1 MSEAIESVCVF
12 CGSAT
17 GEDPGYREKAIALGH
32 LLAEKQIQLVY
43 GAGNI
48 GLMGVIADAVLE
60 KGGKVVGVIPES
72 LCAKELAHQDLT
84 ELHVVSSMHERKAL
98 MAERSDAFIAMPGG
112 FGTLDELC
120 EILTWAQLSFH
131 KKPIGLLNVKGFFTP
146 LIRMFDH
153 AIGEKFLKAEHKDL
167 AIVAEDPEELLEKL
181 IAAEPLKEEKWWFDK
196 DKA

>member
-1 MSEAIESVCVF
+1 
-12 CGSAT
+12 
-17 GEDPGYREKAIALGH
+17 
-32 LLAEKQIQLVY
+32 
-43 GAGNI
+43 
-48 GLMGVIADAVLE
+48 
-60 KGGKVVGVIPES
+60 VIPES

-131 KKPIGLLNVKGFFTP
+131 KKPIGLLNGKGFFTP